1 MGNDSLD
8 GCLNSFICRSN
19 MERERELYLQ
29 VKYGEGGREGA
40 RDC

>member
-19 MERERELYLQ
+19 MERE
-29 VKYGEGGREGA
+29 GGRE
-40 RDC
+40 REIVDWVPDDKCI